1 MTYLLTYLLD
11 EEEKEIEIFVDYCS
25 FYDGI
30 GHYEYWGNKEFDQGN
45 LCVEIQEIAYDKT
58 NLTQEQVDAIEL
70 ALENN
75 KSYIEEACFEDIK
88 DRKEAAEEA
97 KYDSWKERL
106 I

>member
-1 MTYLLTYLLD
+1 MTYSLTYLLN
-11 EEEKEIEIFVDYCS
+11 EEEKEIETFVEYCS
-25 FYDGI
+25 FYDGL
-30 GHYEYWGNKEFDQGN
+30 GHYEYWGCKGYDKGQ

-58 NLTQEQVDAIEL
+58 NLTQAQIDAIEL